1 MPVVAISESQ
11 EVDAAGQLTN
21 VFEITYTIEGRPGS
35 FTLQVPRAG
44 DSVAAARAAIDE
56 LTAQVNAIYG
66 L

>member
-1 MPVVAISESQ
+1 MPVVAITESQ

-21 VFEITYTIEGRPGS
+21 VFEITYTIPERPGT
-35 FTLQVPRAG
+35 FTFQVPRAG
-44 DSVAAARAAIDE
+44 DAVAAARAEIDQ